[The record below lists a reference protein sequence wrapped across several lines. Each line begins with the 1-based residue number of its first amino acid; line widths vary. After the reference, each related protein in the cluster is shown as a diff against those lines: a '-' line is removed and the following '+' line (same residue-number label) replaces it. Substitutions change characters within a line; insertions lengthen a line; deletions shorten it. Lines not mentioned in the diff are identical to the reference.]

1 MEIGFNTFFRVKVIQ
16 IFKSTYCRLL
26 RTSLLKGIPSKI
38 LENIRR
44 SCIIITKCCNSPSP
58 ILQYLESVTQ
68 VFSRTSPNFRAIIK
82 IRSKRHTF
90 SEGFGEA
97 PGNEYVLRPL
107 YLHVPFYKW
116 YLLGIATPMPR
127 QPLFPDIYNYSHPS
141 QLLTTVITV
150 TFKSP
155 FKCLSQ

>member
-1 MEIGFNTFFRVKVIQ
+1 MSGVCHTGLFPCIPKLQSNNQNKE
-16 IFKSTYCRLL
+16 RL
-26 RTSLLKGIPSKI
+26 KP
-38 LENIRR
+38 
-44 SCIIITKCCNSPSP
+44 
-58 ILQYLESVTQ
+58 
-68 VFSRTSPNFRAIIK
+68 
-82 IRSKRHTF
+82 HTF

-107 YLHVPFYKW
+107 YLQVPFYKW

-141 QLLTTVITV
+141 QWLTTVITV

-155 FKCLSQ
+155 FKCLIQ